1 MAIPEAKQYIKD
13 FEKLGF
19 GIFIHFGL
27 YSMLGRG
34 EWIGRMGEDIK
45 EESYKEL
52 IKSFNPGSMEN
63 IVVAAKA
70 AGAKYITFTT
80 KHHDGFCLYDTCGL
94 TDFDSVHALAG
105 RDLVRE
111 FTDACRKHDIVPV
124 FYHATFEFWHKDFD
138 DNFDAYL
145 EYLRKNV
152 EILCTKYGKIGGL
165 WFDGNWSKKGEGDVW
180 HEDELY
186 ATIRKYQPDA
196 MIINNTGLGKQG
208 ATGHPE
214 IDSVTFERGMAHPL
228 NREGMSKY
236 VTGEMCDSVNMH
248 WGIADDLNYK
258 SPKVL
263 IEALCNCRKVGA
275 NYLLNVG
282 PDADGE
288 VPTYPK
294 ALIEIIGKWLE
305 KFGEAVYG
313 AEPFWSAEGQKNFAL
328 KKGDNVYFFCY
339 DITRKGSKDVV
350 YLSGNEGD
358 YTFENFPEEVKNIK
372 WMDNDEEL
380 ISSYE
385 NGDLTINL
393 TGYSYGHDYC
403 VRVAKGT
410 LK

>member
-34 EWIGRMGEDIK
+34 EWIGRMGDDVE

-52 IKSFNPGSMEN
+52 MKDFNPGSMEKM
-63 IVVAAKA
+63 VAAAKE
-70 AGAKYITFTT
+70 AGAKYITLTT
-80 KHHDGFCLYDTCGL
+80 KHHDGFCLYDACGL

-111 FTDACRKHDIVPV
+111 FTDACRKYDIVPF
-124 FYHATFEFWHKDFD
+124 FYHATFEFWHKDFED
-138 DNFDAYL
+138 DFDAYL
-145 EYLRKNV
+145 EYLRKSV
-152 EILCTKYGKIGGL
+152 EILCTRYGKIGGL
-165 WFDGNWSKKGEGDVW
+165 WFDGNWSKQGEGDVW
-180 HEDELY
+180 HEEELY

-214 IDSVTFERGMAHPL
+214 IDSVTFERGMAYPL
-228 NREGMSKY
+228 NREGMPKY
-236 VTGEMCDSVNMH
+236 ITGEMCDSVNMH

-258 SPKVL
+258 APKVL

-282 PDADGE
+282 PDKDGNIPE
-288 VPTYPK
+288 YPK
-294 ALIEIIGKWLE
+294 ALINLIGNWL
-305 KFGEAVYG
+305 KIFGEAVYG
-313 AEPFWSAEGQKNFAL
+313 GEPFWSKEGQKNFAL
-328 KKGDNVYFFCY
+328 KNGNNVYLFCH
-339 DITRKGSKDVV
+339 DITRRGSKDVV
-350 YLSGNEGD
+350 YLSGSEGD
-358 YTFENFPEEVKNIK
+358 YIFEGFPKEVSDIK
-372 WMDNDEEL
+372 WMDNGEKL

-385 NGDLTINL
+385 NGNL
-393 TGYSYGHDYC
+393 TVNLIGYHYGHDYC

-410 LK
+410 IR